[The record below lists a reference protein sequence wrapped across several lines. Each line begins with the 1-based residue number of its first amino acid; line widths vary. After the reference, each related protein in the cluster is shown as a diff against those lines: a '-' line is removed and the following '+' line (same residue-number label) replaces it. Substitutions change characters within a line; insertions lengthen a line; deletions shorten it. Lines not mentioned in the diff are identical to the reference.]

1 MKHFRY
7 PSRSDPVSG
16 KPALGDDEVLS
27 RLRLLRSRRVGP
39 ATWHRLMGEH
49 ATAEAALGALSAVAR
64 EAGIDGYAPCPVAVA
79 AKELRAGV
87 RAGAVPVFSDD
98 PRYPQALASIV
109 DAPPLL
115 WVRGDFSALS
125 RPAVAI
131 AGARAASSLGT
142 RMARRLGIDL
152 AERGLCIVSGLA
164 RGIDA
169 AAHLGALE
177 AGGRTVAVLA
187 GGVDT
192 IYPSEHADLAAR
204 IAAEGGALVSEAP
217 MGRTARSADF
227 PKRNRIV
234 TGLSLGAII
243 VEAALRSG
251 SLATARLAAE
261 QGREVMAIPG
271 HPLEARAAGPNA
283 LIRDGATLIRCAA
296 DVIEALGGENA
307 LLRPENG
314 SGATRSRTDAPT
326 GAVQAGRGSE
336 SRQNEQVR
344 GAVYAAP
351 EAEGSPE
358 IEAQVSFALPSAPG
372 GERRDPLFADQPKNA
387 DDRSALHARIRSSL
401 HAPLAEDDLIRS
413 LGLPL
418 AVLAPELLALE
429 LEGRIERL
437 PGARLVAR

>member
-1 MKHFRY
+1 MKHLR
-7 PSRSDPVSG
+7 PPAQIEPV
-16 KPALGDDEVLS
+16 LGEDEVLG

-39 ATWHRLMGEH
+39 ATWHRLMAEH
-49 ATAEAALGALSAVAR
+49 GTAAAALDALSAVAR
-64 EAGIDGYAPCPVAVA
+64 EAGIEDYAPCPPAVA
-79 AKELRAGV
+79 AKELRAAS
-87 RAGAVPVFSDD
+87 RAGAVALFCDD
-98 PRYPQALASIV
+98 PRYPRALAALP

-115 WVRGDFSALS
+115 WVRGDAAALA
-125 RPAVAI
+125 RPSVAI
-131 AGARAASSLGT
+131 AGARAASSLGA
-142 RMARRLGIDL
+142 RIARRLGIDL

-192 IYPSEHADLAAR
+192 IYPAEHSDLAAR

-234 TGLSLGAII
+234 TGLSLGAIV

-261 QGREVMAIPG
+261 QGREVMAVPG

-283 LIRDGATLIRCAA
+283 LIRDGATLVTCAA
-296 DVIEALGGENA
+296 DVIEALGGEAA
-307 LLRPENG
+307 LRVGSTGGSTAAANG
-314 SGATRSRTDAPT
+314 SHDDHHSGSDARAGAKACRTPAC
-326 GAVQAGRGSE
+326 GSE
-336 SRQNEQVR
+336 GRTTGRADIPQEAFVLPPP
-344 GAVYAAP
+344 GAAARRDP
-351 EAEGSPE
+351 PH
-358 IEAQVSFALPSAPG
+358 PSAPG
-372 GERRDPLFADQPKNA
+372 NPE
-387 DDRSALHARIRSSL
+387 DRTALHDRIQAQL
-401 HAPLAEDDLIRS
+401 HAPIHEDDLLRS

-418 AVLAPELLALE
+418 SVLAPELLALE
-429 LEGRIERL
+429 LAGRIERL